1 MEENPCSV
9 CGVIGP
15 PPHAIIPRPSPDGY
29 VVRAILRVNP
39 VNRPIQ
45 RSTRWHS
52 RRMAARFE
60 GNLSMSD
67 DDRDFIERADS
78 VATNLHG
85 QSMTTEEIAN
95 NFALL
100 GLQKRTEAL
109 DKFDTE
115 LRGDIDSNPHSLR
128 RHVQL
133 MALRKKMAS
142 VHEALRKARR

>member
-1 MEENPCSV
+1 
-9 CGVIGP
+9 
-15 PPHAIIPRPSPDGY
+15 
-29 VVRAILRVNP
+29 
-39 VNRPIQ
+39 
-45 RSTRWHS
+45 
-52 RRMAARFE
+52 
-60 GNLSMSD
+60 MSD